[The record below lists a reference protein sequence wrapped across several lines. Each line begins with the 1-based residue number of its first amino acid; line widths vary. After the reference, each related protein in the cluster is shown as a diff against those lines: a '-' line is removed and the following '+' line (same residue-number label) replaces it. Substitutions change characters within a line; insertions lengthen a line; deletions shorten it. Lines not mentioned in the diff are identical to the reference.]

1 MSVSPMN
8 AERRDAAAGLAQES
22 PPPSPLR
29 ACWHNSWDKDKW
41 WRSRQFRGLLF
52 RGSFPWNL
60 LAEIF
65 CILRIADSLAVRSI
79 GRVVSNSI
87 CRQQPRVAGW
97 AEDSNFSDREIWIPR
112 GRCPYQHDIATG
124 GFLEIDRDSTTS
136 IIIAGADRPKCGEG
150 RWIDPQARPGI
161 SGVIARQGTK
171 QIKCHRGRAG
181 SRES

>member
-1 MSVSPMN
+1 MVEVEAIQAPDL
-8 AERRDAAAGLAQES
+8 RRGPALPRVLPPES
-22 PPPSPLR
+22 
-29 ACWHNSWDKDKW
+29 
-41 WRSRQFRGLLF
+41 
-52 RGSFPWNL
+52 

-97 AEDSNFSDREIWIPR
+97 AEDSNFSDREICIPR

-124 GFLEIDRDSTTS
+124 GFLEIDRDTTTS
-136 IIIAGADRPKCGEG
+136 IIIAGADRPKCGE
-150 RWIDPQARPGI
+150 RLWIDPQARFEI
-161 SGVIARQGTK
+161 SGVIVRQGTK

>member
-1 MSVSPMN
+1 K
-8 AERRDAAAGLAQES
+8 
-22 PPPSPLR
+22 PLR
-29 ACWHNSWDKDKW
+29 ACWHNSWEKDRW
-41 WRSRQFRGLLF
+41 WRSRQFKRRTLLF
-52 RGSFPWNL
+52 RGSCPRNL

-65 CILRIADSLAVRSI
+65 CILRIADSRAVRSI
-79 GRVVSNSI
+79 GRDVSNSI

-97 AEDSNFSDREIWIPR
+97 AEDSDFSDREIWIPR

-136 IIIAGADRPKCGEG
+136 IIISGADRPKCGE
-150 RWIDPQARPGI
+150 RLWIDPQARPGI

-181 SRES
+181 SRER